1 MELPNLEAHPI
12 LLVRKLERLYGGRL
26 ELSFSRYIYLKQA
39 IADQREV
46 FWINAPD
53 VTNDWLISTL
63 RTLQPGQELALNS
76 TVQIDGRSYHLP
88 MIDFLG
94 FSGDHYHTLCRI
106 FHEDFVNDLL
116 FFNSGRSFHAYGVEP
131 LTFHA
136 WVQFMGR
143 LLLCNLPELA
153 PVVDQRWIGHRLLGG
168 YAALRWSKNTEC
180 YRQYP
185 VFVRDMQHFL
195 GMGKDREAE

>member
-1 MELPNLEAHPI
+1 MELPDLEAHPI
-12 LLVRKLERLYGGRL
+12 LLVRKLESLYGGRL
-26 ELSFSRYIYLKQA
+26 ALSFSRYVYLKQA

-46 FWINAPD
+46 FWINARD

-76 TVQIDGRSYHLP
+76 TVQIEGHSYHLP

-94 FSGDHYHTLCRI
+94 FSADHYDILRQS
-106 FHEDFVNDLL
+106 FDEGFVNDLL

-131 LTFHA
+131 QTFHA

-143 LLLCNLPELA
+143 LLLCNLPKLA

-185 VFVRDMQHFL
+185 VFVHDPEHFL
-195 GMGKDREAE
+195 RMGKEEDGE